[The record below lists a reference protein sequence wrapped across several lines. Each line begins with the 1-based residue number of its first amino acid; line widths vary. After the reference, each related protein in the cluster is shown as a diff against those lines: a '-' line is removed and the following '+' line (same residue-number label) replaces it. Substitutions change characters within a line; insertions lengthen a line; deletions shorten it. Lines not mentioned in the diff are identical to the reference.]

1 MNHDLTLSSE
11 IHRNALVMKTVGD
24 LNKEGGEK
32 ILDEFLKHSN
42 NGISVVIL
50 DLEKSKI
57 VNSIGV
63 SYLIDIV
70 ERLMDTDGKMVFT
83 NLDPAVKNTLDMM
96 GIFQVAEIVES
107 VESALK
113 SAES

>member
-1 MNHDLTLSSE
+1 
-11 IHRNALVMKTVGD
+11 MKTDGY

-32 ILDEFLKHSN
+32 ILNEFIKNSN

-50 DLEKSKI
+50 DLDKSKI

-70 ERLMDTDGKMVFT
+70 ERLMDTEGKLVFT

-96 GIFQVAEIVES
+96 GIFQVAEIAES

-113 SAES
+113 YAGK